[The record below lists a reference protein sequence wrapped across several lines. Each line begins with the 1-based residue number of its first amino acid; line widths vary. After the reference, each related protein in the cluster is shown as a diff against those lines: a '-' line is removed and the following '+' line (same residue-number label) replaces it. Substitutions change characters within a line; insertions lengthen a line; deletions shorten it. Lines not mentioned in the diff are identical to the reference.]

1 VFRLAAASEP
11 FRAAVPDEL
20 VPVVWAV
27 TMLGSAK
34 FLMVGLSLAYW
45 NLEAHREKLLALVS
59 TAFLALAATL
69 LLKYWFHLPRPPV
82 AVQRYPVDP
91 SPVGF
96 PSGHAISATVV
107 YGGVLV
113 VADRYRDPRAV
124 LGVGAL
130 VLAVGLSRVVLGV
143 HYLGDILAGFAV
155 GLVALGVLVVA
166 LERGATAVFA
176 LAVALSVP
184 AVVVTG
190 GNADAT
196 LALGGSLGALAGT
209 VGRSAGVF
217 DGGRIRTRAERALLS
232 VGGLVFVGAAVAIA
246 ETVESLLLLAGVAN
260 FALAFGIVAL
270 PALAGRADALAD
282 PRAAD

>member
-1 VFRLAAASEP
+1 MFRLVDASEP

-20 VPVVWAV
+20 IPVVWAV

-69 LLKYWFHLPRPPV
+69 LIKYWFDLPRPPA
-82 AVQRYPVDP
+82 AVQRYPVEP
-91 SPVGF
+91 SPVAF

-107 YGGVLV
+107 YGGALV
-113 VADRYRDPRAV
+113 VADRYRDARAV
-124 LGVGAL
+124 LGAGAL

-143 HYLGDILAGFAV
+143 HYLGDVLAGFAV
-155 GLVALGVLVVA
+155 GLAALG
-166 LERGATAVFA
+166 A
-176 LAVALSVP
+176 LAVALDRGPTGVFALAALLSVP
-184 AVVVTG
+184 AFVVTG
-190 GNADAT
+190 GNADAA

-217 DGGRIRTRAERALLS
+217 DDGRIRTRAERALLS
-232 VGGLVFVGAAVAIA
+232 AGGLLFVGAAVAIA
-246 ETVESLLLLAGVAN
+246 ETVESLILVAGVAN

-270 PALAGRADALAD
+270 PTLAGRADALAR
-282 PRAAD
+282 PETAD